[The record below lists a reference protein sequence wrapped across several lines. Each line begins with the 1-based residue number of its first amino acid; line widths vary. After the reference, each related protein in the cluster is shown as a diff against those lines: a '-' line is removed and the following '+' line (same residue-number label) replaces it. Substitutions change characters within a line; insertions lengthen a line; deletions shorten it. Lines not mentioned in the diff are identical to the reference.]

1 LIFWENSHSFV
12 KLYRSIR
19 FGRMGVKVGLIV
31 LQVAPFS
38 VSSGLSAVNF
48 IVLDSSLLDLCDKLI
63 LNAVQIFSPF
73 ENLLYLLDP
82 TRSLGHRAQSFFQ
95 IHLDELL
102 LFASEVLKVDLPDE
116 IILRFTPSLT
126 LQSLAQDFV
135 DDSPPVL
142 PPENIF
148 LERAQK
154 LTCLGNGGL
163 VLLRFVNRVDLV
175 VVKQPLDVHLLEI
188 DALCGRF
195 LFLELLFLGWDAS
208 RPQVLGEVHWIL
220 VLVALLLSFFQFWVQ
235 FCIDPV
241 KRYLDSLLVIVDEL
255 SKLPVLH
262 DLGGVLLRLFRKV

>member
-1 LIFWENSHSFV
+1 
-12 KLYRSIR
+12 
-19 FGRMGVKVGLIV
+19 MGVKVGLIV

-38 VSSGLSAVNF
+38 VPSGLSAVNF
-48 IVLDSSLLDLCDKLI
+48 VVLDRSLLDLCDKLI
-63 LNAVQIFSPF
+63 LNAVQVFSPF

-82 TRSLGHRAQSFFQ
+82 SRSLCHRAQSFFQ

-126 LQSLAQDFV
+126 LQGLAQDVV

-163 VLLRFVNRVDLV
+163 VLLRFVYRVDLV

-195 LFLELLFLGWDAS
+195 LFLDLLYLGWDAS
-208 RPQVLGEVHWIL
+208 GPQVLGEVYWIL
-220 VLVALLLSFFQFWVQ
+220 ILVALLLSFF
-235 FCIDPV
+235 
-241 KRYLDSLLVIVDEL
+241 
-255 SKLPVLH
+255 
-262 DLGGVLLRLFRKV
+262 